1 MWWQELSQSPGI
13 PKKKNHRDL
22 DPDIFKPLNQHSNG
36 LPLAFQG
43 RKNVQ
48 LNMLKPLFIQLQL
61 NPVPSTQM
69 EKEDVIFA

>member
-1 MWWQELSQSPGI
+1 M
-13 PKKKNHRDL
+13 
-22 DPDIFKPLNQHSNG
+22 
-36 LPLAFQG
+36 AYQG
-43 RKNVQ
+43 RKNVE